1 MFNLN
6 LASVF
11 IQVDFSSCMS
21 IHMVRNDVRQGDK
34 YKSAHFAKTRPKSK
48 QSEGFLCLFNLNYCN
63 EELLDLTLS
72 SFRTILI
79 YFLSSG
85 CTTSPEHLSRSQ
97 TRVGSLQWVCAHN
110 QKLYQNLYRCQARV
124 AHQVRSGIM

>member
-34 YKSAHFAKTRPKSK
+34 YKSAHLAKTRPKSK
-48 QSEGFLCLFNLNYCN
+48 QSEGFLCLFNLNSCN
-63 EELLDLTLS
+63 EELLDLTLFCYPL
-72 SFRTILI
+72 SFMSTH
-79 YFLSSG
+79 G
-85 CTTSPEHLSRSQ
+85 
-97 TRVGSLQWVCAHN
+97 GD
-110 QKLYQNLYRCQARV
+110 
-124 AHQVRSGIM
+124 M

>member
-34 YKSAHFAKTRPKSK
+34 YKSAHLAKTRPKSK
-48 QSEGFLCLFNLNYCN
+48 QSEGFLCLFNLNSCN
-63 EELLDLTLS
+63 EELLDLTLFQMFFS
-72 SFRTILI
+72 TIFCLLI
-79 YFLSSG
+79 G
-85 CTTSPEHLSRSQ
+85 GEDVVSPSPWFMHIAFTKGNFCFYIEESMILAWDK
-97 TRVGSLQWVCAHN
+97 GFHN
-110 QKLYQNLYRCQARV
+110 ECV
-124 AHQVRSGIM
+124 I